1 MEQKLFLLGGHDLE
15 MLAIRSL
22 LEKNHIPYKDHALS
36 WHNAYLSM
44 CPKCCIRLNAGEQ
57 NQRHFTIKSTVFQ

>member
-1 MEQKLFLLGGHDLE
+1 MGQQLFLLGGHDLE

-36 WHNAYLSM
+36 WHNA
-44 CPKCCIRLNAGEQ
+44 
-57 NQRHFTIKSTVFQ
+57 

>member
-36 WHNAYLSM
+36 WHNAYL
-44 CPKCCIRLNAGEQ
+44 
-57 NQRHFTIKSTVFQ
+57 T